1 MTRKVHADGMQT
13 YEIVDSIWFPL
24 NVYSYA
30 DKGDL
35 NVIGIVK
42 VKDQLTGEIRCY
54 IGAGKGEDL
63 KYDEQLVAACG
74 SPFNAGNHFD
84 ELYTLMRLKEK

>member
-1 MTRKVHADGMQT
+1 MTRKVCAVGMQT

-30 DKGDL
+30 DRGNL
-35 NVIGIVK
+35 TIIGIVK
-42 VKDQLTGEIRCY
+42 VKDQLTGEIKYY
-54 IGAGKGEDL
+54 IGASKGEDL

>member
-1 MTRKVHADGMQT
+1 MTRKVCAVGMQT

-30 DKGDL
+30 DRGNL
-35 NVIGIVK
+35 TVIGIVK
-42 VKDQLTGEIRCY
+42 VKDQLTGEIKCY

-74 SPFNAGNHFD
+74 SPFSAGSHFD
-84 ELYTLMRLKEK
+84 ELYTLIKLKEK

>member
-13 YEIVDSIWFPL
+13 YKIVDSIWFPL

-42 VKDQLTGEIRCY
+42 VKDQ
-54 IGAGKGEDL
+54 
-63 KYDEQLVAACG
+63 
-74 SPFNAGNHFD
+74 
-84 ELYTLMRLKEK
+84 

>member
-1 MTRKVHADGMQT
+1 MTRKVCAVGMQT
-13 YEIVDSIWFPL
+13 YEIIDSIWFPL

-30 DKGDL
+30 DRGNL
-35 NVIGIVK
+35 TVIGIVK
-42 VKDQLTGEIRCY
+42 VKDQLTGEIKCY

-74 SPFNAGNHFD
+74 SSFSAGSHFD
-84 ELYTLMRLKEK
+84 ELYTLMKLKEK

>member
-1 MTRKVHADGMQT
+1 MTRKVCAAGMQT

-30 DKGDL
+30 DRGNL
-35 NVIGIVK
+35 TIIGIVK
-42 VKDQLTGEIRCY
+42 VKDQLTGEIKYY

-74 SPFNAGNHFD
+74 SSFYAGNHFD
-84 ELYTLMRLKEK
+84 ELYTLMKLKEK

>member
-1 MTRKVHADGMQT
+1 MTRKVCAVGMQT
-13 YEIVDSIWFPL
+13 YEIIDSIWFPL

-30 DKGDL
+30 DRGNL
-35 NVIGIVK
+35 TVIGIVK
-42 VKDQLTGEIRCY
+42 VKDRLTDEIKYY
-54 IGAGKGEDL
+54 IGAGIGKDL

-84 ELYTLMRLKEK
+84 ELYTLMKLKER